1 MERITA
7 SPTKLRD
14 GSWGLRVPAG
24 TEPGTVVQVTTR
36 SGKSWLARTGK
47 VLWEGDGVAL
57 CVEDDGFQQEA
68 EDTTAGLA
76 RSGRVW
82 QATPAK
88 LRDGTWGCR
97 VAGTPSPGDEVTIV
111 ARSGKSWMTRI
122 ERVVWQGDDVALCT
136 TARASRSLGGD
147 SHGMC
152 ESCGEHRAV
161 TTATDGSGIVGRVC
175 RTCAADPMS
184 VSFG

>member
-57 CVEDDGFQQEA
+57 C
-68 EDTTAGLA
+68 
-76 RSGRVW
+76 
-82 QATPAK
+82 
-88 LRDGTWGCR
+88 
-97 VAGTPSPGDEVTIV
+97 
-111 ARSGKSWMTRI
+111 
-122 ERVVWQGDDVALCT
+122 T

-161 TTATDGSGIVGRVC
+161 TTATDGSGITGRVC
-175 RTCAADPMS
+175 GLCARDPMS